1 MIGLGLGHDRCRK
14 KVTHPKRSLLH
25 NPSLS
30 NKVCYLNSFWVG
42 LLNGRKTTKND
53 FNWKVNISKRTAVNA
68 SKFSVTLSLDLSNS
82 SSEFGISTLF
92 YSEMLKVRKRTK
104 NDINWKVNMSKSTAL
119 GHPKFVW
126 HFDLNLATCSQSL
139 KFEQVMVWK
148 CLKLEKQSNL
158 TFIISK
164 NATARASKFCEV
176 LCLKLRRTL
185 WKFGVWATRNS
196 EMLKVREV
204 VNMTLING

>member
-1 MIGLGLGHDRCRK
+1 
-14 KVTHPKRSLLH
+14 
-25 NPSLS
+25 
-30 NKVCYLNSFWVG
+30 
-42 LLNGRKTTKND
+42 
-53 FNWKVNISKRTAVNA
+53 
-68 SKFSVTLSLDLSNS
+68 
-82 SSEFGISTLF
+82 
-92 YSEMLKVRKRTK
+92 
-104 NDINWKVNMSKSTAL
+104 MSKSTAL
-119 GHPKFVW
+119 GHPKFVR

-185 WKFGVWATRNS
+185 
-196 EMLKVREV
+196 
-204 VNMTLING
+204 